1 MSLDIP
7 VIAFYPFLNGT
18 DEDREKISLEI
29 EKLSPK
35 DDLKEGFDLVMEL
48 PADDKDRIERG
59 AILYGPNF
67 WPDNLHGF
75 RECIYSEFYLK
86 MLSLEW
92 INAKPI
98 PNTFVVNIG
107 DLMQRWTDDQFKS
120 TIHRVINTS
129 GTIRYSIPVFFGP
142 NYFAEIKSLINN
154 EKEKYEPIL
163 AGEYLTQRSND
174 TYQYRQNHTSST

>member
-7 VIAFYPFLNGT
+7 VIDFYPFLNGT
-18 DEDREKISLEI
+18 DEDREKVSLEI

-86 MLSLEW
+86 MLSLGKKLFEAFALSL
-92 INAKPI
+92 NLPS
-98 PNTFVVNIG
+98 NY
-107 DLMQRWTDDQFKS
+107 FKS
-120 TIHRVINTS
+120 MCQKPMVTMRLLHYPPQTII
-129 GTIRYSIPVFFGP
+129 
-142 NYFAEIKSLINN
+142 
-154 EKEKYEPIL
+154 
-163 AGEYLTQRSND
+163 
-174 TYQYRQNHTSST
+174 